1 MVQGIYNL
9 IIYLFVLSMIE
20 IGQESSIVFGN
31 IVLRLVLI

>member
-9 IIYLFVLSMIE
+9 IIYLFVLPMIE